1 MSLTLRFNS
10 SLELIPWAALPPDE
24 QAHLRSIGGID
35 QPPAIVRALPGSL
48 ATVKLVDQ
56 PTANLLACLRT
67 PQSFPSAEALPIHLR
82 RLLLDG
88 LLECDAAG
96 EFASGPSAAKLFD
109 SPVPSGGALS
119 IDALRYASS
128 LPYDDARLIA
138 SRLYTFHTAPCT
150 ATWKRALS
158 HDGAVARWLG
168 LHPNGVLAQRFAAGG
183 YDEID
188 HPQWLA
194 WHFATQA
201 QRPVA
206 APIRSRTLPPHR
218 PRPSPFCASTS
229 EDLPFK
235 LYISPLPEALP
246 DAAGPVVEEAIA
258 HGAGSFK
265 AGRTLGNILRPD
277 KLILYFADFERLRA
291 TAARL
296 EKRLRRLPA
305 HGIPFTCP
313 LDPRAML
320 SWGSDPPYRG
330 EFAGW
335 TQGESWRAWIVRRL
349 AGAILEA
356 RQAGLPDPWRFAL
369 AKVNAD
375 GVDTTRWAPVKT
387 FWS

>member
-88 LLECDAAG
+88 LLECDSAG

-109 SPVPSGGALS
+109 SPAPYGGALS
-119 IDALRYASS
+119 LDALRYASS
-128 LPYDDARLIA
+128 LPYHDARLIA
-138 SRLYTFHTAPCT
+138 SRLYAFHAAPCT

-168 LHPNGVLAQRFAAGG
+168 LHPNGVLAQRFATGG

-194 WHFATQA
+194 WHFATQ
-201 QRPVA
+201 
-206 APIRSRTLPPHR
+206 
-218 PRPSPFCASTS
+218 
-229 EDLPFK
+229 DLPFK

-265 AGRTLGNILRPD
+265 VGRTLGNILRPD

-356 RQAGLPDPWRFAL
+356 RQAGQTDPWRFAL